1 MSELLLSIEL
11 IRTHLKVIIF
21 FNSFVLKTVCLVC
34 LHTCMRYIVYVCM
47 HECVRCLFY
56 IWAFIL
62 SVSSHILFCSG
73 AWTLYF
79 FFLQTWKLSAK
90 RKFLFLILAKTRYR
104 LPLQF
109 HPVCIIHKL
118 IVSDSLRDT
127 LQASDGKMPPAFSL
141 TMDLSFI

>member
-21 FNSFVLKTVCLVC
+21 FQQFCVENCVS
-34 LHTCMRYIVYVCM
+34 CM
-47 HECVRCLFY
+47 HAHMHEIYCVCVY
-56 IWAFIL
+56 AWVCKMFIL
-62 SVSSHILFCSG
+62 YLSIYCKSSHILFCSG

-90 RKFLFLILAKTRYR
+90 TKFLFLILAKTWYR

-109 HPVCIIHKL
+109 HPVCITHRL
-118 IVSDSLRDT
+118 MVSDSLRDT